1 MDYYPKRSER
11 TRRIKFKK
19 RKVKVLLIANLWLIY
34 FIFLSL
40 NSIPVNNTY
49 SYFSDEEKIENTF
62 SAAENFCTDKSY
74 RNNHKDVCKD
84 NAGIGN
90 GSENVDQNQFVT
102 GDEDNPGH
110 QAEYCDDPN
119 TSEIEVCNDQN
130 NGNGNTKSNSDP
142 SSSESPSP
150 NVSGTSP

>member
-11 TRRIKFKK
+11 TRRIKLRK
-19 RKVKVLLIANLWLIY
+19 RKFKVLLIANLWLIY
-34 FIFLSL
+34 FIFLSF
-40 NSIPVNNTY
+40 NFISTNNTY

-62 SAAENFCTDKSY
+62 STAENFCTDEGY

-90 GSENVDQNQFVT
+90 GSENVDQSQFVT

-119 TSEIEVCNDQN
+119 TPEIEVCNDQN
-130 NGNGNTKSNSDP
+130 NGNGNTKNNSNASG
-142 SSSESPSP
+142 SEYLSP